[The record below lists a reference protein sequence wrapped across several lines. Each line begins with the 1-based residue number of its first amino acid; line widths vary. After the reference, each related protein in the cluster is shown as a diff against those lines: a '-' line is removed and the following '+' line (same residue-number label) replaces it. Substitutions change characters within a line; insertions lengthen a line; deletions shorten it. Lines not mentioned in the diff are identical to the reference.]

1 MMKKICI
8 LQNGMYFGGTDVFVL
23 NLVRGLIRD
32 GYEVLVILSL
42 DEDKVTPKE
51 RELLELGARIVK
63 TSALEEV
70 KSKINHLRKLYRI
83 LKEEKPDVFQT
94 NIDLFNG
101 PNLLVSWL
109 AKVPIRECHSHNSQ
123 QDRELSQ
130 GRTFAIRIYQR
141 IMRWMCWKFSNRR
154 CGCSNDAM
162 NFLFGNKWK
171 NEKHSRIIHNG
182 IVLLKFQP
190 QKNIL
195 EKRKELDLKKRYN
208 ICTVG
213 RISYQKNPLFI
224 VDVLNELFKIRN
236 DCDFLWIGSGDL
248 ESQVHERI
256 SKYGISDRIHFL
268 GNRDDVF
275 AILPSMDVF
284 FLPSNF
290 EGLGIVLIE
299 AQAAGLPCVASN
311 VVPKEANCGSIMY
324 ISLDEQVAVWAKKLS
339 DVLDKKIEL
348 NVNQEKIDKY
358 SIENM
363 VKEMEEVFE

>member
-1 MMKKICI
+1 M
-8 LQNGMYFGGTDVFVL
+8 
-23 NLVRGLIRD
+23 
-32 GYEVLVILSL
+32 
-42 DEDKVTPKE
+42 
-51 RELLELGARIVK
+51 
-63 TSALEEV
+63 
-70 KSKINHLRKLYRI
+70 
-83 LKEEKPDVFQT
+83 
-94 NIDLFNG
+94 
-101 PNLLVSWL
+101 
-109 AKVPIRECHSHNSQ
+109 
-123 QDRELSQ
+123 
-130 GRTFAIRIYQR
+130 
-141 IMRWMCWKFSNRR
+141 
-154 CGCSNDAM
+154 
-162 NFLFGNKWK
+162 
-171 NEKHSRIIHNG
+171 
-182 IVLLKFQP
+182 
-190 QKNIL
+190 
-195 EKRKELDLKKRYN
+195 
-208 ICTVG
+208 
-213 RISYQKNPLFI
+213 
-224 VDVLNELFKIRN
+224 
-236 DCDFLWIGSGDL
+236 